1 MHFFL
6 SERGELEERFTGFS
20 FKQNREGDGSGYG
33 DSGSGERGD
42 GGRGG
47 DGVVVMGVMGVEV
60 VMGWSSDGVVV
71 VVMGVMGVVVVMGV
85 MVLLK

>member
-6 SERGELEERFTGFS
+6 SERGEPEERFIGFS
-20 FKQNREGDGSGYG
+20 SKQNREGDGSGYG

-47 DGVVVMGVMGVEV
+47 DGVE
-60 VMGWSSDGVVV
+60 
-71 VVMGVMGVVVVMGV
+71 
-85 MVLLK
+85 